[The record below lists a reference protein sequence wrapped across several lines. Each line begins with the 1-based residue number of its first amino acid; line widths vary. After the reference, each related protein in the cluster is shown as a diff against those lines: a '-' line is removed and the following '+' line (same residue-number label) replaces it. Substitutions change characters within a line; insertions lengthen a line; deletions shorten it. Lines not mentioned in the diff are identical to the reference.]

1 MEYEKRITEYL
12 SEGARARTSVD
23 PSEIEAIST
32 KIFEAI
38 SKGNKLLAFGNGG
51 SAGDA
56 QHLVGEFVCRFMKDR
71 KPMPAIALTT
81 NTTNLTAIAN
91 DYSYEDVFSRQAEA
105 LGRPGDVAIGITT
118 SGTSPNVI
126 KAVEKCKEL
135 GIFTIGLTGRSGG
148 RLKDIADIT
157 LIVKSEKTS
166 VIQEVHIAVIHLIS
180 LIVEEKMFGKV

>member
-23 PSEIEAIST
+23 PSAIEAIST
-32 KIFEAI
+32 KISEAI

-51 SAGDA
+51 SAGEA

-91 DYSYEDVFSRQAEA
+91 DYSYEDVFSRQVEA

-135 GIFTIGLTGRSGG
+135 VPF
-148 RLKDIADIT
+148 
-157 LIVKSEKTS
+157 
-166 VIQEVHIAVIHLIS
+166 
-180 LIVEEKMFGKV
+180 